1 MNMRWVAPPNWP
13 PTPEGFTP
21 PAGWQPDPSWPPP
34 PPGWQFWQP
43 AGIDVNAG
51 RPWWKRLSPAQTG
64 WIAGG
69 AIVLVIIVAVIVA
82 GMRHSSGRKL
92 DTNRLNTAIETW
104 MTRTLSSVNPVVNCP
119 AGEPA
124 KKGNEFLCA
133 ASDSTGKAH
142 IDVTVLNSSG
152 DVKWQ
157 LVG

>member
-1 MNMRWVAPPNWP
+1 MNVRWVAPPNWP
-13 PTPEGFTP
+13 PTPEGFAP

-43 AGIDVNAG
+43 VGIDVNAG
-51 RPWWKRLSPAQTG
+51 LPWWKRLSPAQIG
-64 WIAGG
+64 WIAGA

-82 GMRHSSGRKL
+82 GTRQSSNRKL
-92 DTNRLNTAIETW
+92 DTHRLNTAIEAW

-119 AGEPA
+119 SGEPA
-124 KKGNEFLCA
+124 KKGNEFLCD
-133 ASDSTGKAH
+133 ASDSSGKAH
-142 IDVTVLNSSG
+142 IDVTVLNSKG